1 MPPLSP
7 PAKVLVTGANGYV
20 GCWVVHALLDKGY
33 SVRAAVRTQQ
43 KADTLS
49 ALIGA
54 KHPSATSAFKCV
66 VAADITHEDAVDGL
80 LEGVQG
86 VVHTATPVTFS
97 LEDPEDYIRPAVVG
111 TLNIVRGAAKHGSD
125 VKRVV
130 ITSSV
135 GAIAESFTADTRV
148 YTEKDW
154 NEYAVNTVRKLGK
167 EASGYMKYGAS
178 KVLAEEA
185 AWDYYRENK
194 DVLPYELSVIA
205 PSWILGPIPDD
216 PPSPAAFATPSPI
229 LEWEQ
234 LFMVPPP
241 EKSHPPVFN
250 YVDIRDVTEMHMR
263 ALERPEAAG
272 QRFISNSLVCTWQ
285 DWFNAAHD
293 LYVLPGLEKVHPPAA
308 LDAESIPP
316 HPIFSNEKAQRL
328 LGIEFKTI
336 PETLKDLV
344 EDFRGRGWLK
354 HLES

>member
-1 MPPLSP
+1 MPTLSP

-20 GCWVVHALLDKGY
+20 GCWVVRALLDKGY
-33 SVRAAVRTQQ
+33 SVRAAVRTQK

-49 ALIGA
+49 ALIAA
-54 KHPSATSAFKCV
+54 KHPSAASAFECAV
-66 VAADITHEDAVDGL
+66 VADIT
-80 LEGVQG
+80 LEEALDELMDGVQG

-111 TLNIVRGAAKHGSD
+111 TLNIVRGAAKHG

-135 GAIAESFTADTRV
+135 GAIAESFTEETRV
-148 YTEKDW
+148 YTEEDW
-154 NEYAVNTVRKLGK
+154 NEHAVDTVRKLGK
-167 EASGYMKYGAS
+167 EATGYLKYGAS
-178 KVLAEEA
+178 KVLAEQA
-185 AWDYYRENK
+185 AWEYYKDNK
-194 DVLPYELSVIA
+194 DNLPYELSVVA
-205 PSWILGPIPDD
+205 PAWILGPIPDD

-241 EKSHPPVFN
+241 EKPHPAVFN
-250 YVDIRDVTEMHMR
+250 YVDIRDVTEMHLR

-272 QRFISNSLVCTWQ
+272 ERFISNSLVCTWQ
-285 DWFNAAHD
+285 DWFNAAHE
-293 LYVLPGLEKVHPPAA
+293 LNVLPGLPKLHPPAPVDREH
-308 LDAESIPP
+308 LPP

-328 LGIEFKTI
+328 LGIGFKTI